1 MDAEEFQ
8 RTMDDLGG
16 KIYVALREERPV
28 ASLAIELACFLFDWG
43 RATPAVLQL
52 IETKLADLSG
62 PQSVGLA
69 AELLQ
74 DIEFDPGFALAPHRI
89 GNLEMALQGVQT
101 DLSGVRLVDGMYL
114 RFDEEE
120 YGARAR
126 VALPGQS
133 LLSSGNGVPAAVG
146 DDPADSLV
154 AVAEE
159 VQGEIADR
167 FWLVWPEC
175 PVHKL
180 GTHPVKAESSAW
192 WHCRADGGHFVA
204 RIGSL
209 PHART
214 P

>member
-1 MDAEEFQ
+1 VDTEEFQ

-16 KIYVALREERPV
+16 KIYAALQEGRPV
-28 ASLAIELACFLFDWG
+28 ASPALELACFLFDWG
-43 RATPAVLQL
+43 RTTPAVRQL
-52 IETKLADLSG
+52 IETRPADLSG
-62 PQSVGLA
+62 PQSARLA

-74 DIEFDPGFALAPHRI
+74 DINFDPGFILAPHRI
-89 GNLEMALQGVQT
+89 DNLKMALQGVQA
-101 DLSGVRLVDGMYL
+101 DLSGLRFVDGLHL

-120 YGARAR
+120 YGSRAR

-133 LLSSGNGVPAAVG
+133 LLSSGTGVPASAG

-154 AVAEE
+154 AVAQE
-159 VQGEIADR
+159 VQDEIADR

-175 PVHKL
+175 PMHKL
-180 GTHPVKAESSAW
+180 GIHPVKAESSAW

-204 RIGSL
+204 RIGSM
-209 PHART
+209 PHAQT